1 MFHNKLVGNDKLHD
15 KIFWLGVTA
24 PNYVNRIYN
33 IIISNIETSKQYD
46 RYYILNSDMLFFDY
60 DQNVVIERTYLNLME
75 ENINNVINDDNVI
88 ADIRSGNA
96 LLIFDF
102 GSEIVPLSTDQ
113 TTMYGIIND
122 HFQKI
127 DCTDNVVYWTM
138 YETPYDLVNKDEC
151 SVDIVSSSLSTL
163 RYIGFN
169 YDNYKE
175 ITHNNDILS
184 KSAIY
189 LNRRIRP
196 HRTKLLIECLRR
208 EVNIDDMYFSYIGSD
223 ELIGE
228 NGVDVSYN
236 LDMIDLVQA
245 KVDKNQISRSNFERV
260 VGELYGKR
268 IAMEDKEIIKWLG
281 SSNIERVIELLNHR
295 AKSKFEIITEYS
307 CTDTDIQIS
316 EKLSLSM
323 LSKIPF
329 VVIGDKGYMN
339 HLKKLGFKTF
349 NKFWSEEYDRCNGD
363 ERIKSLTSTIIDIQQ
378 NFKCDLD
385 EYGNFVYS
393 DEMNEI
399 LEYNY
404 IHYKDVYAQT
414 LYNRILKSVSKNDTI
429 DIRHNVKDKIWYNK
443 DNELRS
449 LFVPIPGN
457 RYEYFE
463 DEIASEL
470 GYELVNRSDVDNLTT
485 LKAYVAIRNPVSRIE
500 EQLYSTS
507 LTLDGFL
514 KQHNNT
520 DRGIEQHK
528 FIEGLNIQGIVDLDN
543 LVGRS
548 DSPRNFVEHLSQEF
562 WRIVNNSTY
571 DAGKFSDNDL
581 AIITKTFES
590 DFSFYNK
597 YKLLGE
603 KMKYQM
609 WQFSEHYD
617 GPTIRDE
624 TNIHFDNFSEN
635 YPTIIEASN
644 NIKKHNASF
653 KEKLSAVFW
662 RNYGVIFDKI
672 GIQNAPKDIS
682 ILDMGTQLGFIPHFL
697 KEQGFTNVECT
708 NSSVEASEHLHELE
722 TVWKE
727 MELSPLDLHISPEKE
742 FTLHKKY
749 DIILC
754 TQTNVLWN
762 TNRLLKIH
770 NSQMYRD
777 YHVVDKNNKSHTF
790 FVPYNTDELKF
801 FINNIKKYL
810 KEDGIAVIQPFPFP
824 YYTEGFEKELELLK
838 TYQVKGHWDTTKEDR
853 LLHDYFVITN

>member
-15 KIFWLGVTA
+15 KIIWLGMTA

-60 DQNVVIERTYLNLME
+60 EQNVVIERTYLNLME
-75 ENINNVINDDNVI
+75 ENVNNVINDDKVM

-113 TTMYGIIND
+113 STMYGIIND

-127 DCTDNVVYWTM
+127 GCTDNVVYWTM

-151 SVDIVSSSLSTL
+151 SIDIVSCSLSTL

-169 YDNYKE
+169 YDHYKE
-175 ITHNNDILS
+175 IIHNNDILS

-236 LDMIDLVQA
+236 LDMLDLIQA
-245 KVDKNQISRSNFERV
+245 KVDKNQISRSNFEKV
-260 VGELYGKR
+260 VGELYGKH

-329 VVIGDKGYMN
+329 VVIGDKGYMD

-349 NKFWSEEYDRCNGD
+349 DKFWSEEYDRCNGD

-385 EYGNFVYS
+385 EYGNVVYS

-399 LEYNY
+399 LEHNY

-414 LYNRILKSVSKNDTI
+414 LYNRILKSISKNNTTI
-429 DIRHNVKDKIWYNK
+429 K
-443 DNELRS
+443 
-449 LFVPIPGN
+449 
-457 RYEYFE
+457 
-463 DEIASEL
+463 
-470 GYELVNRSDVDNLTT
+470 
-485 LKAYVAIRNPVSRIE
+485 
-500 EQLYSTS
+500 
-507 LTLDGFL
+507 
-514 KQHNNT
+514 
-520 DRGIEQHK
+520 
-528 FIEGLNIQGIVDLDN
+528 
-543 LVGRS
+543 
-548 DSPRNFVEHLSQEF
+548 
-562 WRIVNNSTY
+562 
-571 DAGKFSDNDL
+571 
-581 AIITKTFES
+581 
-590 DFSFYNK
+590 
-597 YKLLGE
+597 
-603 KMKYQM
+603 
-609 WQFSEHYD
+609 
-617 GPTIRDE
+617 
-624 TNIHFDNFSEN
+624 
-635 YPTIIEASN
+635 
-644 NIKKHNASF
+644 
-653 KEKLSAVFW
+653 
-662 RNYGVIFDKI
+662 
-672 GIQNAPKDIS
+672 
-682 ILDMGTQLGFIPHFL
+682 
-697 KEQGFTNVECT
+697 
-708 NSSVEASEHLHELE
+708 
-722 TVWKE
+722 
-727 MELSPLDLHISPEKE
+727 
-742 FTLHKKY
+742 
-749 DIILC
+749 
-754 TQTNVLWN
+754 
-762 TNRLLKIH
+762 
-770 NSQMYRD
+770 
-777 YHVVDKNNKSHTF
+777 
-790 FVPYNTDELKF
+790 
-801 FINNIKKYL
+801 
-810 KEDGIAVIQPFPFP
+810 
-824 YYTEGFEKELELLK
+824 
-838 TYQVKGHWDTTKEDR
+838 
-853 LLHDYFVITN
+853 

>member
-15 KIFWLGVTA
+15 KIFWLGVTG

-75 ENINNVINDDNVI
+75 ENVNNVINDDNVI
-88 ADIRSGNA
+88 ADIKSGNA

-113 TTMYGIIND
+113 TTIYGIIND

-151 SVDIVSSSLSTL
+151 SIDIVSSSLSTL

-169 YDNYKE
+169 YDNYKK

-236 LDMIDLVQA
+236 LDMVDLIQA

-470 GYELVNRSDVDNLTT
+470 GYELVNRSDVSNLTT

-562 WRIVNNSTY
+562 WGIVNNSTY
-571 DAGKFSDNDL
+571 DTGKFSDNDL

-597 YKLLGE
+597 YKLIGE
-603 KMKYQM
+603 KMKSNM

-662 RNYGVIFDKI
+662 RHYGVIFDKI
-672 GIQNAPKDIS
+672 GIQNAPEDIS

-708 NSSVEASEHLHELE
+708 NSSVEANEHLYELE

-727 MELSPLDLHISPEKE
+727 MELSPLDLHISPNQE

-777 YHVVDKNNKSHTF
+777 YYVVDKNNRSHTF